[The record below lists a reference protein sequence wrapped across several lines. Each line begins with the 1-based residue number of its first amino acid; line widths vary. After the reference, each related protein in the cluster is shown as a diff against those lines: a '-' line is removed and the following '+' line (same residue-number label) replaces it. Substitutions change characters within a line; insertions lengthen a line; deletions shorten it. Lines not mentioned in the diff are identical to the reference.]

1 MFKKWRVAVSAAA
14 VLCLALGGVAVTG
27 AAPAFAGVCTTS
39 AVQGACPNS
48 TTVPYVNNN
57 IWNKAASCIDYV
69 APSCENQGT
78 QTLTETSPG
87 DWSVSSDLDGL
98 VGNGVNPDTY
108 AQVISYPETVYN
120 LGTVKPVEGS
130 GALPG
135 IIGYGETEMPSDLG
149 TAGSAD
155 RYETAWDIWLNG
167 RPGDEPNG
175 DEQEVMIWTDNENQY
190 PGGGLQSSTNL
201 WTDPITG
208 CTYKPYG
215 SSQYSVE
222 SLVVTSSC
230 AGDDGYVD
238 IQSALEWLAQQKYIA
253 ALTSTSNELFGV
265 DYGMEIVNTSGKAE
279 TFSVD
284 GYGQYWIG
292 YPTSINANIADGG
305 AEQTASWP
313 AVSGATSYK
322 YALFDG
328 DSGNLDA
335 GWDSTTSTSAVIKIA
350 EGNYYWEVQACGA
363 EGCGPIENEWGVQA
377 P

>member
-1 MFKKWRVAVSAAA
+1 MFEKWRVAVSAAA
-14 VLCLALGGVAVTG
+14 VLGLALGGVAVTG
-27 AAPAFAGVCTTS
+27 AAPAFASICTTS
-39 AVQGACPNS
+39 AVQGTCG
-48 TTVPYVNNN
+48 TGVPLVDNNV
-57 IWNKAASCIDYV
+57 WNLAASCINYS
-69 APSCENQGT
+69 ACTNHGT
-78 QTLTETSPG
+78 QTLTETSPS
-87 DWSVSSDLDGL
+87 DWSVSADLDGL
-98 VGNGVNPDTY
+98 VGNGVNTEPY
-108 AQVISYPETVYN
+108 PQVISYPETEYN
-120 LGTVKPVEGS
+120 LATVKPVEGS

-149 TAGSAD
+149 TGGSAD

-175 DEQEVMIWTDNENQY
+175 DEQEVMIWTDNENQT
-190 PGGGLQSSTNL
+190 PGGTKQASD

-208 CTYKPYG
+208 CEYQPWA
-215 SSQYSVE
+215 SSQYSVV

-230 AGDDGYVD
+230 SGDDGYVD

-253 ALTSTSNELFGV
+253 ALTSTGNEVYGI

-279 TFSVD
+279 TFTVD

-292 YPTSINANIADGG
+292 YPTSISPGTADGG

-322 YALFDG
+322 YAIFDG
-328 DSGNLDA
+328 DSGALDA

-350 EGNYYWEVQACGA
+350 NGNYYWEVQACGA

-377 P
+377 PGE